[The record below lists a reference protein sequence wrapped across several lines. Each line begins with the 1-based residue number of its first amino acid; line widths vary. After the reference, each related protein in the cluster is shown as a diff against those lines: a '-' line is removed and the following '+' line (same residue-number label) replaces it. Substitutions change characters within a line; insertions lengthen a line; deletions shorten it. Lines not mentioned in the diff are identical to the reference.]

1 MGIQGYTPQ
10 CHPHQGN
17 RVLLGDYS
25 GTMMLNT
32 PWTRPYFRGDTLM
45 YIPIMVSCKRT
56 KNSPGCGC
64 LGYIGD
70 RLLLLL
76 GFWNCPLCHSRFSW
90 LVVRVGVCNSRH
102 IDSKCL
108 VVGDIM
114 CQFKFPS
121 KISRQHFNTTNLVT
135 NQALAGWFFFCCLTD
150 QARHCCMSSCHS
162 EQFSKVFK
170 DLLQPLG
177 QIVGLWKKIPWT
189 SLIFP
194 FSSYR
199 NLGRVSQNYTTR
211 KIICFFRI
219 LALTSPYKSPLRFWN
234 TSSIVVLWAVFE

>member
-1 MGIQGYTPQ
+1 MFFIFYFLLQNWVCPDRSLLFFCFRLPQFFVVHHLSSTNVHGFIAHLFWLDRVFMGIQGYTPR

-17 RVLLGDYS
+17 RALLGDYS

-45 YIPIMVSCKRT
+45 YIPIMSSCKSA

-108 VVGDIM
+108 VVGIL
-114 CQFKFPS
+114 CVS
-121 KISRQHFNTTNLVT
+121 SSS
-135 NQALAGWFFFCCLTD
+135 LAKCHDNILT
-150 QARHCCMSSCHS
+150 
-162 EQFSKVFK
+162 EQT
-170 DLLQPLG
+170 
-177 QIVGLWKKIPWT
+177 W
-189 SLIFP
+189 
-194 FSSYR
+194 
-199 NLGRVSQNYTTR
+199 
-211 KIICFFRI
+211 
-219 LALTSPYKSPLRFWN
+219 
-234 TSSIVVLWAVFE
+234 

>member
-1 MGIQGYTPQ
+1 MVFSSPCKWQLFTDPGSKTCFSIFICLLQNWVCPDRSLLFFFFRLPQFFVVHHLSSTNVHGFIAHLFWLDHVFMGIQGYTPQ

-45 YIPIMVSCKRT
+45 YIPIMVSCKST

-108 VVGDIM
+108 VVGILCVSSSSPAKYHDNI
-114 CQFKFPS
+114 
-121 KISRQHFNTTNLVT
+121 
-135 NQALAGWFFFCCLTD
+135 LT
-150 QARHCCMSSCHS
+150 
-162 EQFSKVFK
+162 EQT
-170 DLLQPLG
+170 
-177 QIVGLWKKIPWT
+177 W
-189 SLIFP
+189 
-194 FSSYR
+194 
-199 NLGRVSQNYTTR
+199 
-211 KIICFFRI
+211 
-219 LALTSPYKSPLRFWN
+219 
-234 TSSIVVLWAVFE
+234 

>member
-45 YIPIMVSCKRT
+45 YIPIMVSCKST

-90 LVVRVGVCNSRH
+90 LVVRVEGLQFEAYRLKVPC
-102 IDSKCL
+102 C
-108 VVGDIM
+108 GDIM

-121 KISRQHFNTTNLVT
+121 KISRHHFNTTNLVT
-135 NQALAGWFFFCCLTD
+135 NQALAGWCFWLFNG
-150 QARHCCMSSCHS
+150 HSSCHS
-162 EQFSKVFK
+162 EQFPRFSKICCSHLVE
-170 DLLQPLG
+170 LW
-177 QIVGLWKKIPWT
+177 GLWKKIPWT
-189 SLIFP
+189 YDI
-194 FSSYR
+194 
-199 NLGRVSQNYTTR
+199 T
-211 KIICFFRI
+211 
-219 LALTSPYKSPLRFWN
+219 
-234 TSSIVVLWAVFE
+234 